1 MDGALM
7 AARSFST
14 KEQQE
19 LSKGLNAA
27 IEAEVAKNKVL
38 EVENYPPQWENSYQ
52 YCPHPYTRS

>member
-1 MDGALM
+1 M